1 MTSPA
6 CDAAVDP
13 FDGAISV
20 DAPAGAAAQPWLPAV
35 LSIAVGT
42 FALVTS
48 EFLPV
53 GLLTDIA
60 ASLKVTEGAAGLSVT
75 IPGLVAA
82 VAAPAI
88 AIFAG
93 KLDRRVLLWALMGLL
108 IASNLIS
115 TFATNLETLVAGRT
129 LMGLGVGGFWAMA
142 PALGMRLAGEARGP
156 RAVAIIFA
164 GVSVG
169 TVFGV
174 PAGALIG
181 ELAGWRTAFALAAG
195 VAALVLIAQFIFLPP
210 MPQNQKTTMRN
221 LIAPFTIP
229 KARLGLLAALFLA
242 GGHFASYTYV
252 QPFLQQVS
260 LMSAGQITG
269 LLLLFGAGG
278 LVGNFLAGLALERNV
293 RLTKIAMAVAMGAA
307 MLLLAAFG
315 RDQLAASAAIALW
328 GLAFGAMPI
337 SIQTWM
343 FRAAPE
349 AMETSGALLVTTFQV
364 ALASGALLGGLLVDH
379 VGVTQA
385 MVLGGLSALAT
396 AALVWTFGG
405 GRPVATTPPHE

>member
-1 MTSPA
+1 MTPPA
-6 CDAAVDP
+6 YDATVDE
-13 FDGAISV
+13 FDPTTAAA
-20 DAPAGAAAQPWLPAV
+20 APSTGAQPWLLPV

-42 FALVTS
+42 FVLVTS

-60 ASLKVTEGAAGLSVT
+60 ASLKVTEGQAGLSVT
-75 IPGLVAA
+75 VPGLVAA
-82 VAAPAI
+82 IAAPAI
-88 AIFAG
+88 AIGAG
-93 KLDRRVLLWALMGLL
+93 RLDRRVLLWALMALL
-108 IASNLIS
+108 VVSNVIS
-115 TFATNLETLVAGRT
+115 TFATSLETLVAGRT
-129 LMGLGVGGFWAMA
+129 LMGVGVGGFWAMA
-142 PALGMRLAGEARGP
+142 GALGMRLAGEVKGP

-195 VAALVLIAQFIFLPP
+195 VAVLVLIAQVFFLPP
-210 MPQNQKTTMRN
+210 MPQNQGTTARN
-221 LIAPFTIP
+221 LIAPFAIP
-229 KARLGLLAALFLA
+229 KARLGLVAALFLA

-260 LMSAGQITG
+260 RMDAGQITG
-269 LLLLFGAGG
+269 LLLLFGLGG
-278 LVGNFLAGLALERNV
+278 LIGNFLGGIAVERNV
-293 RLTKIAMAVAMGAA
+293 RPAKIGMAAA
-307 MLLLAAFG
+307 LGSAILLLAAFG
-315 RDQLAASAAIALW
+315 ENQIAASVAIGLW

-337 SIQTWM
+337 CIQTWM
-343 FRAAPE
+343 FKAAPE

-364 ALASGALLGGLLVDH
+364 ALASGALLGGVLVDH

-385 MVLGGLSALAT
+385 MLLGGLSALVAG
-396 AALVWTFGG
+396 ALVWGFGHD
-405 GRPVATTPPHE
+405 RALPTTPPHE

>member
-1 MTSPA
+1 MTPPVQ
-6 CDAAVDP
+6 DAAVETLDR
-13 FDGAISV
+13 ASAL
-20 DAPAGAAAQPWLPAV
+20 APTTEAQPWLLAV

-42 FALVTS
+42 FVLVTS

-75 IPGLVAA
+75 VPGLVAA
-82 VAAPAI
+82 VAAPLI
-88 AIFAG
+88 AIGAG
-93 KLDRRVLLWALMGLL
+93 SLDRRALLLGL
-108 IASNLIS
+108 IALLVGSNLIS
-115 TFATNLETLVAGRT
+115 TFATSLEMLVAGRT
-129 LMGLGVGGFWAMA
+129 LMGVAVGGFWAMA
-142 PALGMRLAGEARGP
+142 GALGMRLAGEAKGP

-169 TVFGV
+169 TVCGV
-174 PAGALIG
+174 PAGSLIG
-181 ELAGWRTAFALAAG
+181 ELAGWRAAFGIAAG
-195 VAALVLIAQFIFLPP
+195 VAVLALVAQLIFLPP
-210 MPQNQKTTMRN
+210 MPQNQKTTARN
-221 LIAPFTIP
+221 LIAPFAVP

-260 LMSAGQITG
+260 HMNAGQITG

-278 LVGNFLAGLALERNV
+278 LVGNFLGGLALEKSV
-293 RLTKIAMAVAMGAA
+293 RATKVVMALSMGSAV
-307 MLLLAAFG
+307 LGLAAFG
-315 RDQLAASAAIALW
+315 GDQLAASIAIAFW

-337 SIQTWM
+337 CIQTWM
-343 FRAAPE
+343 FKAAPE

-385 MVLGGLSALAT
+385 MIVGGSASLFT
-396 AALVWTFGG
+396 AFLIWTFGG
-405 GRPVATTPPHE
+405 DRKVPARPPHE